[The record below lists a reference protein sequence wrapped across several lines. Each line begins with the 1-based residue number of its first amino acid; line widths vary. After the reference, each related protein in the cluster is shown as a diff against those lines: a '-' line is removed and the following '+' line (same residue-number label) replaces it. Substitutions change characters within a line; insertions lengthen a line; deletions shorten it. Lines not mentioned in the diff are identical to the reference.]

1 MAWLSRYIRLLI
13 LRRVGMHSKFI
24 SELLVFEAE
33 RHQLL
38 KVVYVVQR
46 HNYGLDPAL
55 PGFVKLLFLPQ

>member
-1 MAWLSRYIRLLI
+1 
-13 LRRVGMHSKFI
+13 MHSKFI

-46 HNYGLDPAL
+46 HNYGLDPGL
-55 PGFVKLLFLPQ
+55 PGFAKLLFLPQ